1 MLQQGARGCPC
12 VTLQGRRAQVEGEV
26 GAGEEEGDAL
36 LQGGEGQSLGLLLA
50 GCPLD
55 RQAQP
60 GARIR
65 GLVGAAPHHRL
76 ADPQGGTHPVERPV
90 AGSPSVMLGRDGEV

>member
-12 VTLQGRRAQVEGEV
+12 VTLQGRRAQVGGEV
-26 GAGEEEGDAL
+26 GAGEEGDAL

-60 GARIR
+60 GARVR

-76 ADPQGGTHPVERPV
+76 ADPRGAHLPWR
-90 AGSPSVMLGRDGEV
+90 GRWRAAPA